1 MTTTATI
8 PDAAPAQ
15 SPGQRSWRRLRQYPA
30 AWVGTIVFSLIVLT
44 CYLSMPWTLYG
55 YKIQNLNAVLQAPG
69 AEYWLGTDSLGRSL
83 LERLLLGGS
92 VSIAIGLASATIAVL
107 LGTGVGLV
115 AGYFGGL
122 WDSVLMRVVD
132 VLYGL
137 PYILLVIMFRIVMV
151 PLLTKALSPYL
162 DGASLVANFMV
173 LLVGIGAV
181 SWLTMARVIRGQA
194 LALRQM
200 PFVEAARAM
209 GMSHRSIILRHILP
223 NLMGPIFVYAAL
235 TVPQA
240 ILAESFLSFLGLG
253 ISAPL
258 PSWGNLAAE
267 GVDAMNPVKTYWW
280 LVTSPAVLLSLTL
293 ICLNFVGDALRD
305 ALDPKGNQG

>member
-1 MTTTATI
+1 MTTTANITE
-8 PDAAPAQ
+8 DAPAQ
-15 SPGQRSWRRLRQYPA
+15 SPGRRSWRRLRQYPA
-30 AWVGTIVFSLIVLT
+30 AWFGAIVFSLIVLA
-44 CYLSMPWTLYG
+44 CYLSMPWTLDG
-55 YKIQNLNAVLQAPG
+55 YKIQNLNAVLQSPG
-69 AEYWLGTDSLGRSL
+69 AEYWLGTDTLGRSL
-83 LERLLLGGS
+83 VQRLLLGGS

-122 WDSVLMRVVD
+122 WDSLLMRIVD

-209 GMSHRSIILRHILP
+209 GMSHRGIILRHILP

-280 LVTSPAVLLSLTL
+280 LVASPAILLSLTL